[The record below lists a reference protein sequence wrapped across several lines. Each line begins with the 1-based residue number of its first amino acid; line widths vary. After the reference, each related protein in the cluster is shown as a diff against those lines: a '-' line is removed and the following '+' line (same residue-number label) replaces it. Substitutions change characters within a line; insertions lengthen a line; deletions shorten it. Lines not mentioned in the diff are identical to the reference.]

1 MDEIRPN
8 LRTRPEDY
16 SATEKAKLST
26 QGLTLV
32 IRDINSPSNL
42 HHQFRNPDS
51 ADLTAEAETLAK
63 SYGIYLEFDR
73 ARTGSEKDW
82 MYMLRI
88 TIPGGGPISRE
99 QWAILDGIATKY
111 TESASYTGTPRPS
124 LRVTTRQNIQMH
136 WVKKPHLVDAV
147 WEIARSGFYTI
158 NGCGDNVRNVMG
170 CPLSHHSGIYDA
182 NAWAQKAGKY
192 FRLPTASYIEVFA
205 IDPAHLRDAE
215 EDKRDGRFN
224 YGPTLLNRKFKIAF
238 SALRFDEAKQSYAP
252 DNCVEMRTD
261 DIGVAPILDR
271 GKVSRFQVYIG
282 GSQGERN
289 GQATFSALG
298 QPLGIFEERDL
309 FKGLDA
315 IVSVHRDWGDRQNRH
330 WARMK
335 YVLYKMGM
343 EWYRRQVRE
352 LSSVDFELPD
362 PDFDYGAR
370 DLHYG
375 WTRQESNGLWAYGAF
390 IENGRILDGPNGR
403 LKEMVRCLMDTYPIE
418 LFTTPNQDLLFTNI
432 PEEEKARFE
441 ADLKKFGYGYRNGTP
456 YSRLRTLSGACVG
469 RDTCRLTYT
478 DSEKFEPSLIDELE
492 VKWGDLAESIGVTG
506 CERQCSR
513 PATKTIGWVGSGL
526 NLYLLK
532 IGGTEDGRHQGG
544 PLVDSATQE
553 MYLRSVP
560 RKDVAAVTDALFEFY
575 ASSRTGEEAR
585 PGGMGYFFARVGT
598 KAIIGWLKA
607 HPKTAHLMDKTWKVP
622 AANPGV
628 SATSRQG
635 ATPDHTSRAEGPG
648 EEPRP

>member
-1 MDEIRPN
+1 MSEIKPN
-8 LRTRPEDY
+8 LKTPPEDY
-16 SATEKAKLST
+16 SAVEKAKLST
-26 QGLTLV
+26 RGLTLT
-32 IRDINSPSNL
+32 IRDINSRSSL
-42 HHQFRNPDS
+42 FHQFREPSFD
-51 ADLTAEAETLAK
+51 DLSDEAEVLAK

-73 ARTGSEKDW
+73 AKTGKEKDW

-99 QWAILDGIATKY
+99 QWAILDEIATKY

-147 WEIARSGFYTI
+147 REIARSGFYTI

-170 CPLSHHSGIYDA
+170 CPLSHYSGIYNA

-205 IDPAHLRDAE
+205 IDPTHLRDAE
-215 EDKRDGRFN
+215 ENNPDGRFN
-224 YGPTLLNRKFKIAF
+224 YGPTLLNRKLKIAF
-238 SALRFDEAKQSYAP
+238 SALRFDEAKRSYVP

-298 QPLGIFEERDL
+298 QPLGIFNERDL

-343 EWYRRQVRE
+343 EWYRRQVLE
-352 LSSVDFELPD
+352 VSGVDFELPD

-370 DLHYG
+370 DLHHG
-375 WTRQESNGLWAYGAF
+375 WIRQESNGLWAYGAF
-390 IENGRILDGPNGR
+390 IENGRIIDGSNGR
-403 LKEMVRCLMDTYPIE
+403 LKEMVRYLMDTYPIQ

-432 PEEEKARFE
+432 PEEEKARFV
-441 ADLKKFGYGYRNGTP
+441 ADLGKFGYGRRNGMP

-478 DSEKFEPSLIDELE
+478 DSETLEPHLIDELE

-506 CERQCSR
+506 CERQCFR
-513 PATKTIGWVGSGL
+513 PATKTIGWVGTGL

-532 IGGTEDGRHQGG
+532 VGGTEDGRHQGG
-544 PLVDSATQE
+544 PLVDSDAGE

-560 RKDVAAVTDALFEFY
+560 RKDVVAVTDALFEYY
-575 ASSRTGEEAR
+575 ASNRTAEEAR

-598 KAIIGWLKA
+598 RAIIDWLKA
-607 HPKTAHLMDKTWKVP
+607 HPKTAHLMEKTWKIP
-622 AANPGV
+622 AAMQGV
-628 SATSRQG
+628 SATSSPRAMPAP
-635 ATPDHTSRAEGPG
+635 ATSADGPG
-648 EEPRP
+648 VEPRP